1 MSPRFQE
8 DVLILAGDI
17 ANTMEAGDVRPLW
30 IPRSRSQVA
39 MDQDDWAQNPCFI
52 LFYIVLHRFIQYVLV
67 LQWHKMTVCT
77 ISVGLAAPMFNPYSA
92 GRAKFGPHRCYKRR
106 CCCWSLASVASS
118 FVQATERH
126 WGMGIWTIND
136 YRIYLKKNYYNAYT
150 IHVRPPKKGTEA
162 T

>member
-1 MSPRFQE
+1 MSEPTEKRWPQKMMEKTDDVFMSPRFQE

-106 CCCWSLASVASS
+106 CCC
-118 FVQATERH
+118 
-126 WGMGIWTIND
+126 
-136 YRIYLKKNYYNAYT
+136 
-150 IHVRPPKKGTEA
+150 
-162 T
+162 